1 MSIYCGTSRNIPNE
15 YSRRGSRKGCL
26 SKGVGI
32 GIMLERKAK
41 QEGKTKIFNKALGG
55 EKVYCGNKHNL
66 PNTYDRFGSLSE
78 CLRKGVGTG
87 IFLEH
92 DKLDIK
98 KCKENIEKNRK
109 WNREEEKESKEGKES
124 DRRSS
129 SRKSSESKRNTR
141 KQNKKRSKKKSSKKM
156 SPYMKFR
163 KENYKKVKKQ
173 LKTKNSSRV
182 IREIKKLWKK
192 RSY

>member
-1 MSIYCGTSRNIPNE
+1 MSIYCGTSRDLPRGYNKK
-15 YSRRGSRKGCL
+15 GSRKGCL

-41 QEGKTKIFNKALGG
+41 QEGKTKIFNKSPGG
-55 EKVYCGNKHNL
+55 EKTYCGNKNRL
-66 PNTYDRFGSLSE
+66 PDEYDRFGNLAE

-92 DKLDIK
+92 DREDMK

-109 WNREEEKESKEGKES
+109 WDREERGEIKEMKEGKGSDKKEKKESKKGS
-124 DRRSS
+124 
-129 SRKSSESKRNTR
+129 
-141 KQNKKRSKKKSSKKM
+141 KKRSKKKSSKKM

-163 KENYKKVKKQ
+163 KENYKKVKKR

-182 IREIKKLWKK
+182 IRELKKMWAK
-192 RSY
+192 RSR